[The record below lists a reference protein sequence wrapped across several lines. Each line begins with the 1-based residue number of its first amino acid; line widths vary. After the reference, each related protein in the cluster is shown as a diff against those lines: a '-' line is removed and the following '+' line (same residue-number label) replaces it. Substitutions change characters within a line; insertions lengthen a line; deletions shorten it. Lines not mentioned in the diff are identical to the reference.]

1 MDVSLTHGMAQ
12 PSQLLPSGV
21 GVANLLKKVRG
32 RLPSL
37 NEITAEG
44 RRITKLDQ
52 ILLNGNNIAILVPGG
67 SPDPE

>member
-1 MDVSLTHGMAQ
+1 MG
-12 PSQLLPSGV
+12 SQSRFRGALREDRDGCPKWLKWPFILRPLWLL
-21 GVANLLKKVRG
+21 R
-32 RLPSL
+32 
-37 NEITAEG
+37 EITAEG